1 MSRFKGMY
9 WRQFGISVGLVA
21 LTLVLLGASFFSLTY
36 SYMMTERRVE
46 LEEKAEIIAQMAERA
61 YSGSS
66 AGLGLWSE
74 ELRDLVDVAQQMSDI
89 NFLIWVPRYGSFV
102 STDASVANQQLTL
115 PEAMGER
122 LARGETYA
130 GNSTLGIYSH
140 PRFVVAIPARST
152 DSGEVLVGPVLAV
165 MESAPM
171 TEMWRAF
178 LGIFLLTAITVL
190 IIAFMAT
197 AAIVGQQTKPIKD
210 MAIAAR
216 NFAEGNFDARVRDTG
231 RDDEIGQLTE
241 AFNAMAD
248 SLQKTEQQRREFIAN
263 ISHEIGRAHV

>member
-140 PRFVVAIPARST
+140 PRFVVAIPPAALTAARSWW
-152 DSGEVLVGPVLAV
+152 GRC
-165 MESAPM
+165 
-171 TEMWRAF
+171 WR
-178 LGIFLLTAITVL
+178 
-190 IIAFMAT
+190 
-197 AAIVGQQTKPIKD
+197 
-210 MAIAAR
+210 
-216 NFAEGNFDARVRDTG
+216 
-231 RDDEIGQLTE
+231 
-241 AFNAMAD
+241 
-248 SLQKTEQQRREFIAN
+248 
-263 ISHEIGRAHV
+263 